1 MCSCACVCTI
11 CRKQI
16 VFLFGF
22 LIIFINFSF
31 WFAFCSRGLERY
43 SIQLRFVRQMF
54 GCTWKSIMECGV
66 SDDLPN
72 GHQFT

>member
-43 SIQLRFVRQMF
+43 SIQLRFVRLY
-54 GCTWKSIMECGV
+54 MEEYYGV
-66 SDDLPN
+66 WCI
-72 GHQFT
+72 G